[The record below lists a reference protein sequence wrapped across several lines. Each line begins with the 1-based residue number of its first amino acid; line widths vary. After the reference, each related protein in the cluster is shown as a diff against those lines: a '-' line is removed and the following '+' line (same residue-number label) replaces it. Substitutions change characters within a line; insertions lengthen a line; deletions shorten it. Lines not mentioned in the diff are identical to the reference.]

1 MSAKFPILTAEE
13 AAAMIQNGQT
23 IGFSGFTP
31 AGACKVVPKAI
42 AARAEALHAEGKPF
56 KINVIT
62 GASTGDSLDGVL
74 ARADAIGWRTPYQSN
89 KSLRDSINA
98 GNAQYFDMHLSMTPQ
113 FMRYGFL
120 GPIHWAIVE
129 ACDVSD
135 NGEIVLT
142 TSVGTAPTSLALAD
156 KVIIELNAYHSKQL
170 RGIHD
175 IYEPLNPPNRREIP
189 IYAAGDRCGSPVVKI
204 DPSKIAGIVLTD
216 AHDEV
221 KAFRETDPIS
231 DHIGEEV
238 AEFLAREFHAG
249 RIPSCFLPL
258 QSGVGN
264 IANAVLGSLG
274 RNKDIPAFDMYS
286 EVIQDSVVGL
296 IEAGKVK
303 VGSATSLTL
312 SPEALQK
319 VYDNIEEFKKHLVL
333 RPQEISNSPEVAR
346 RIGVISIN
354 TPIEV
359 DIFGNVNSS
368 QILGTKLM
376 NGIGGS
382 GDFTRNA
389 YISIFSG
396 PSTTKGGKIS
406 TVVPMVSHVDHSEH
420 SVQVIITEQGVAD
433 LRGKSPR
440 QRAEL
445 IINHCAHPDYREGLL
460 RYLREMNQS
469 GQTPHPLEKA
479 FAMHEKFLA
488 EGDMHGAL

>member
-1 MSAKFPILTAEE
+1 MSATFPILTADE
-13 AAAMIQNGQT
+13 AAALIQNGQT

-42 AARAEALHAEGKPF
+42 AARAEALHAQGKPF
-56 KINVIT
+56 KVNIIT
-62 GASTGDSLDGVL
+62 GASTGDSLDGML

-89 KSLRDSINA
+89 ASFRASANS
-98 GNAQYFDMHLSMTPQ
+98 GNAQYFDMHLSLTPQ

-129 ACDVSD
+129 ACEVSE

-142 TSVGTAPTSLALAD
+142 TSVGTAPTSLAMAD
-156 KVIIELNAYHSKQL
+156 KVIIELNSYHSKQL

-175 IYEPLNPPNRREIP
+175 IYEPLNPPNRREIAV
-189 IYAAGDRCGSPVVKI
+189 YAAGDRCGSPVVKI
-204 DPSKIAGIVLTD
+204 DPSKIVGIVETH
-216 AHDEV
+216 AEDEV
-221 KAFRETDPIS
+221 KAFRETDPVS
-231 DHIGEEV
+231 DQIGERV
-238 AEFLAREFHAG
+238 AEFLASELRLG
-249 RIPSCFLPL
+249 RIPSSFLPL

-274 RNKDIPAFDMYS
+274 RHKDIPAFDMYS
-286 EVIQDSVVGL
+286 EVIQDSVVDL
-296 IEAGKVK
+296 IQSGKIK
-303 VGSATSLTL
+303 MGSATSLTL
-312 SPEALQK
+312 SPDALK
-319 VYDNIEEFKKHLVL
+319 IVYDNIDEFKKHLVL

-346 RIGVISIN
+346 RIGVVSIN

-389 YISIFSG
+389 YSSIFSG
-396 PSTTKGGKIS
+396 PSITKGGKIS
-406 TVVPMVSHVDHSEH
+406 TIVPMASHVDHSEH
-420 SVQVIITEQGVAD
+420 SVQIIITEQGVAD

-440 QRAEL
+440 ERAEA
-445 IINHCAHPDYREGLL
+445 IIAHCAHPDYREDLS
-460 RYLREMNQS
+460 RYLHEKGNS
-469 GQTPHPLEKA
+469 GQTPHTLSKA

-488 EGDMHGAL
+488 DGDMHGAL